1 MHNKMTIMYVIDDLL
16 VGGAQNVLLTTINA
30 LNKRKF
36 KIFVVALFGSRSDG
50 LANEMESAGAEV
62 IFLRMAHKFDLKAS
76 LRLIKLIREKN
87 IMLVHT
93 HLLIANF
100 WGRLAAR
107 LAGIKII
114 ISTLHNYFY
123 HRKSLNLIIERAVYP
138 ITTKIITVSEDVKRW
153 FIKEEKVNKNKFI
166 TIYNPIDLNEFTG
179 STNCQ
184 NIKKELNIDNS
195 YPILGNIQ
203 PVRQKNKQQFL
214 IHAMSQ
220 IVKVFPNVKLLMV
233 GDGPL
238 KNDMERLVEKL
249 GLGKNI
255 IFLGFRRD
263 IPEILSAIDIF
274 VSCPYYEAFG
284 MVILEAMA
292 MKKPVVTTRVG
303 GIPEVVLENETAVL
317 VEPHNPDQLSAA
329 IINLARDK
337 ERLQR
342 FGVAGR
348 MRAEELFSSEFIVRK
363 IEALYEE
370 LILNTA

>member
-36 KIFVVALFGSRSDG
+36 KIFVVALFGSNG

-62 IFLRMAHKFDLKAS
+62 IFLHMAHKFDLIRVLK
-76 LRLIKLIREKN
+76 LIKAIREKK

-107 LAGIKII
+107 LAGTKII

-123 HRKSLNLIIERAVYP
+123 HRKSLNLIIERAIYP
-138 ITTKIITVSEDVKRW
+138 ITTKIITVSEDMKKW
-153 FIKEEKVNKNKFI
+153 FIREEKPDKDKFI
-166 TIYNPIDLNEFTG
+166 TIYNPIDLNEFPG
-179 STNCQ
+179 VINCQ
-184 NIKKELNIDNS
+184 NIKKELNIDNN
-195 YPILGNIQ
+195 YPVLGNIQ
-203 PVRQKNKQQFL
+203 PMRQKNKQQFL
-214 IHAMSQ
+214 VHAMSQ

-238 KNDMERLVEKL
+238 KNDMERLVDKL
-249 GLGKNI
+249 GLGKHI
-255 IFLGFRRD
+255 IFLGFRHD
-263 IPEILSAIDIF
+263 ISEILSAIDIF
-274 VSCPYYEAFG
+274 VSCPIYEAFG

-317 VEPHNPDQLSAA
+317 VDPQNPDQLSTA
-329 IINLARDK
+329 IINLSQDK
-337 ERLQR
+337 ERSQQL
-342 FGVAGR
+342 GVMGR
-348 MRAEELFSSEFIVRK
+348 KRAEELFSSEFIVRK